1 MLNAVR
7 KIITRQSGV
16 ALPVTLIF
24 LVVMT
29 MIGVAAIRNVS
40 LEEKMS
46 GNLRSQQLA
55 FEAAEQVLRY
65 CEGLVQAKPQSDPA
79 AYPQLEAG
87 PVPGDSQHGKNHWEL
102 AASWRSDA
110 ISIPLP
116 ASVAASAELAEA
128 PRCMIEKMA
137 LVGDREFQLNPAD
150 QLPAYRI
157 TARGIGTGSNVAV
170 ILQSYLRL

>member
-1 MLNAVR
+1 MR
-7 KIITRQSGV
+7 IEEKFITRQPGV

-29 MIGVAAIRNVS
+29 MIGVAAIRNVT

-65 CEGLVQAKPQSDPA
+65 CEALIQAMPQSNPA

-87 PVPGDSQHGKNHWEL
+87 PITGDSQHGKNHWEL
-102 AASWRSDA
+102 AAGWRSHA
-110 ISIPLP
+110 ISIALP
-116 ASVAASAELAEA
+116 ASVASSADLAEA

-137 LVGDREFQLNPAD
+137 LASDREFQLNPAD
-150 QLPAYRI
+150 QLLAYRI
-157 TARGIGTGSNVAV
+157 TARGIGTSSNVAV